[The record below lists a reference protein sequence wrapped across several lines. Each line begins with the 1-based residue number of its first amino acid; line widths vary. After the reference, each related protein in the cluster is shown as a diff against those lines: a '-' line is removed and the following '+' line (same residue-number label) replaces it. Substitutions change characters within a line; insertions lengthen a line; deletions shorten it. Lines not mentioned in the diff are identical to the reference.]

1 MLRLTELSLA
11 FAPVLIVLLL
21 YALVI
26 RRHRPSART
35 LTLAVLVVAGLGT
48 WLIWEGTSEDL
59 SRSERYTPA
68 RLQGGEVVRGHG
80 THP

>member
-1 MLRLTELSLA
+1 MRFAELGLSLA
-11 FAPVLIVLLL
+11 PVVAILLL

-35 LTLAVLVVAGLGT
+35 LTLGVLLVTGLGA

-59 SRSERYTPA
+59 PRSERYAPA
-68 RLQGGEVVRGHG
+68 VLHDGQVVQGHG
-80 THP
+80 MR